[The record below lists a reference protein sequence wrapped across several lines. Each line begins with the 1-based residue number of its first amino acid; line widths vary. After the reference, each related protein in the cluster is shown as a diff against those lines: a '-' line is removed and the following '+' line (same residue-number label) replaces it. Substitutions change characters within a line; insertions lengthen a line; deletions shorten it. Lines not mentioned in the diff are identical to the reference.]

1 MNFILVKEF
10 FKDYSVSSIIIAV
23 IFMIVKLLLE
33 WGFKDKISPSFIT
46 FAPLFC
52 AFATSI
58 IVDMIFAQKAV
69 VITEFSIYSAFL
81 SSILSTTLT
90 AIVKRIFKGKK
101 VILDKTTLFLE
112 ELLSGYTGSHDQEVV
127 KLLKQIVENNDIPHG
142 DKKEKIDVI
151 LKENFFTLSEFE
163 ISLVTSVIL
172 DFKIEEI

>member
-1 MNFILVKEF
+1 M
-10 FKDYSVSSIIIAV
+10 
-23 IFMIVKLLLE
+23 
-33 WGFKDKISPSFIT
+33 
-46 FAPLFC
+46 
-52 AFATSI
+52 
-58 IVDMIFAQKAV
+58 KAV

-112 ELLSGYTGSHDQEVV
+112 ELLSGYTDSHDQEVV
-127 KLLKQIVENNDIPHG
+127 KLLKQIVENTDIPHG